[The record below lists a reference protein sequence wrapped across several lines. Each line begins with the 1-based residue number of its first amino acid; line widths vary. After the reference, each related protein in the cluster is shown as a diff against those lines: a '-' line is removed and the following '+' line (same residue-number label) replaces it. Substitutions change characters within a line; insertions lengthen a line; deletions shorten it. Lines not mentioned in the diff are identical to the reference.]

1 MSDFE
6 FNSRR
11 TLPVLPLRGLSVFP
25 GMLLNFD
32 VERPMSVAALNFAMG
47 ADQVIFLT
55 AQKEIS
61 KDVPF
66 LDDIYRVGTVCRV
79 RQMLRQPG
87 GKTVRVMVEGAAR
100 GRIESVTRDAPC
112 VFAESEP
119 MPDVSEKTTVKT
131 EALCRR
137 CTALYGE
144 YAEIS
149 GSVAPESVINIMTS
163 TDAAYVSDFIA
174 QNIYLKPW
182 EKQSLLEELRPSR
195 RLSALCRMLTRELS
209 LLSIERELNES
220 TQEAMNRNQREYF
233 LREQMKIIQSE
244 LGEDD
249 TPQEL
254 DDYRGR
260 ILATGFDDETEEKLL
275 KEVSR
280 LSRQPYGSAEGSVI
294 RSYLDT
300 CLDVPWNIRT
310 KETIDIKKAR
320 KMLDEDHFGLDKV
333 KERIIEF
340 LSVRKLAP
348 EVKGGVICLVGPPGT
363 GKTSIAMSIARATN
377 RKLSRVALG
386 GVHDEAEIRGHRK
399 TYIGAMPGRLVS
411 GLIQAGSMNPLM
423 VLDEIDK
430 LGSDYRGDP
439 SAALLEALDF
449 EQNCHFRDNYMEI
462 PVDLSDVL
470 FITTANTTDTIPRP
484 LLDRMEVIE
493 LTSYTDEEKLQIAR
507 RHLLPK
513 QREKH
518 GLNGRTLRISDD
530 AIREIISLYT
540 RESGVRLLE
549 REIAAVCRKCAAG
562 IAQGEYKS
570 LNVRAGML
578 EPLLGVPRYKPDAIY
593 PRDEVGLV
601 RGLAWTAVGG
611 EVLDVEVNV
620 VDGAGHLELTG
631 NLGDVMKE
639 SCKAAISYIRSRAS
653 QLGIDPEFYRKK
665 DIHIHFPEGAV
676 PKDGPSA
683 GITICIG
690 VISALTGIPVRRDLA
705 MTGEITLRGRILPI
719 GGLKE
724 KTMAALRAGVSTVI
738 IPAGNEADLD
748 EIDQSVRH
756 SLRFVTADHV
766 DAILDTALNRLAA
779 REDAQSERQERTAAT
794 APVPQPVPDAGARI
808 GQ

>member
-1 MSDFE
+1 M
-6 FNSRR
+6 
-11 TLPVLPLRGLSVFP
+11 
-25 GMLLNFD
+25 
-32 VERPMSVAALNFAMG
+32 
-47 ADQVIFLT
+47 
-55 AQKEIS
+55 
-61 KDVPF
+61 
-66 LDDIYRVGTVCRV
+66 
-79 RQMLRQPG
+79 
-87 GKTVRVMVEGAAR
+87 
-100 GRIESVTRDAPC
+100 
-112 VFAESEP
+112 
-119 MPDVSEKTTVKT
+119 
-131 EALCRR
+131 
-137 CTALYGE
+137 
-144 YAEIS
+144 
-149 GSVAPESVINIMTS
+149 
-163 TDAAYVSDFIA
+163 
-174 QNIYLKPW
+174 
-182 EKQSLLEELRPSR
+182 
-195 RLSALCRMLTRELS
+195 
-209 LLSIERELNES
+209 
-220 TQEAMNRNQREYF
+220 
-233 LREQMKIIQSE
+233 
-244 LGEDD
+244 
-249 TPQEL
+249 
-254 DDYRGR
+254 
-260 ILATGFDDETEEKLL
+260 
-275 KEVSR
+275 
-280 LSRQPYGSAEGSVI
+280 I

-578 EPLLGVPRYKPDAIY
+578 ELLLGVPRYKPDAIY